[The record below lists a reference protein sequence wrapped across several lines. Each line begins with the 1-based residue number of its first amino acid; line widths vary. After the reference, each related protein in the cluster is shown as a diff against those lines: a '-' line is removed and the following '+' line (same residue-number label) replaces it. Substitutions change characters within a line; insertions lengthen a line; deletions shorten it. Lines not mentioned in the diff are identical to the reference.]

1 MLKFN
6 GDSASGLGISTVQ
19 SGNVVVLGE
28 EVRKRL
34 AALKAN
40 QLVVIDIGETNF
52 QPEAATEATNLFAF
66 NLLRAVS
73 IVFVV
78 LLIAMGRKAGFII
91 GIALILTILATIQ
104 VMYFQQILIA
114 RLSLR
119 DYRAVHAQR

>member
-6 GDSASGLGISTVQ
+6 GNSAIGLGISTVH

-52 QPEAATEATNLFAF
+52 QPQAVTEATNLFAF
-66 NLLRAVS
+66 NVLKAVS

-78 LLIAMGRKAGFII
+78 LLIAMGRKAGFITE
-91 GIALILTILATIQ
+91 IALILTILATIQ
-104 VMYFQQILIA
+104 VMYFQQILMA
-114 RLSLR
+114 RLALR
-119 DYRAVHAQR
+119 DHRAVHAQR

>member
-6 GDSASGLGISTVQ
+6 GDSASGLGISTVH

-66 NLLRAVS
+66 NTLSAVS

-78 LLIAMGRKAGFII
+78 LLTAMGRKAGLIT
-91 GIALILTILATIQ
+91 GIALILTILAS
-104 VMYFQQILIA
+104 VQIMWF
-114 RLSLR
+114 
-119 DYRAVHAQR
+119 

>member
-6 GDSASGLGISTVQ
+6 GNSAIGLGISAVH
-19 SGNVVVLGE
+19 GRKVVVLGE
-28 EVRKRL
+28 ELRKRL
-34 AALKAN
+34 AAVKAN
-40 QLVVIDIGETNF
+40 QLVGIDIGETNF
-52 QPEAATEATNLFAF
+52 QSEAATEATKLFAF